1 MVPLENQFSGSILEN
16 LSKLGVQTYNPD
28 EVEKSILNQ
37 VPLVLH
43 VLRVVIGL
51 LHGCCVVLVCF
62 IHCSL
67 ITS

>member
-43 VLRVVIGL
+43 VLRVVMGL
-51 LHGCCVVLVCF
+51 LHGYCVALVCF